1 MPDYSK
7 NFLASMTGFMNLE
20 DNPDNVNTG
29 DPAPAKPSR
38 IPLPDYKNPQSRLSY
53 ATSFK
58 KKYAPESLPGFGEI
72 PLRVNEKPIYG
83 SDTSKNIA
91 TREAKRLGLDPALFY
106 ASSMIEGQS
115 GLYAGAATT
124 DKGEPAWKGNT
135 GDKDFPISGLWG
147 FGLDSFQDYYPELKR
162 KGYLPNDFDKQFKI
176 WDKEGGP
183 MGADADPEG
192 VMFKN
197 TDAGVQAK
205 AAMMRAFYDET
216 DDYAKKKGIDLT
228 PTQRDFFGL
237 AHFNSGA
244 HGYELLDAYKKA
256 GLLDGGKLP
265 DKMPN
270 IDIPFKFKG
279 KPMSKEAA
287 AKLHKQ
293 IYDNI
298 APRLA
303 AARGLKEEGL
313 FD

>member
-7 NFLASMTGFMNLE
+7 NFLASMTGFMNMADE
-20 DNPDNVNTG
+20 PDNVNTG
-29 DPAPAKPSR
+29 DPAKSNR

-72 PLRVNEKPIYG
+72 PLRVNEKPVYG
-83 SDTSKNIA
+83 SDTSKNLANKAAI
-91 TREAKRLGLDPALFY
+91 EAGLDPALFY

-115 GLYAGAATT
+115 GLYSGAAK
-124 DKGEPAWKGNT
+124 DEKGNPAYRGYT
-135 GDKDFPISGLWG
+135 GDKNFPVSGLWG
-147 FGLDSFQDYYPELKR
+147 FGLDSFQDYYPTLKK
-162 KGYLPNDFDKQFKI
+162 KGYLPDDFDKEFTI

-183 MGADADPEG
+183 MGANADPEG
-192 VMFKN
+192 VMFRN
-197 TDAGVQAK
+197 TDAGIKAK

-216 DDYAKKKGIDLT
+216 DAYAKKKGIDLT
-228 PTQRDFFGL
+228 PNQRDFFGL
-237 AHFNSGA
+237 AHFNSGD

-256 GLLDGGKLP
+256 GLLEDGKLP
-265 DKMPN
+265 AKMPN
-270 IDIPFKFKG
+270 IYIPFRYKG
-279 KPMSKEAA
+279 KPMSKEEAE
-287 AKLHKQ
+287 KLHKQ
-293 IYDNI
+293 IYNNI